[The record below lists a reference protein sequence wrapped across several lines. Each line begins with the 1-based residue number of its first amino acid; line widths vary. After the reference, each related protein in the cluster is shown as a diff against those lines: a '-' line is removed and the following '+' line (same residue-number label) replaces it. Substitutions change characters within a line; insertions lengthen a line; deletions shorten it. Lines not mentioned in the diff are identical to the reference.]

1 MGDKQMDGQT
11 DRQIETD
18 IHTYRQTDADREC
31 WEEKEGKFGCRIVV
45 KYSLAIYIKIKEVR

>member
-1 MGDKQMDGQT
+1 MDGQT